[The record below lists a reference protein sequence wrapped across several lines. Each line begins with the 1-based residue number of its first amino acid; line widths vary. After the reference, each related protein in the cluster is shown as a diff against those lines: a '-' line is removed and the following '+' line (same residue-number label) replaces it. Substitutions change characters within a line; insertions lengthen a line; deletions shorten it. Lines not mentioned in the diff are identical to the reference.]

1 MPTYYRGPE
10 VLITHEVF
18 VIWAPQPHAFRINEL
33 RNVHLVRGD
42 LHPVRMITAHV
53 AGAAIMVATASWPFL
68 TSPGQ
73 YVAALMFVATPS
85 LASGTAWRLRP
96 RALEL
101 RATYRQLE
109 VLLYSST
116 DATRFGQVTR
126 GLIRAL
132 EGRRYRLEQMLASRD
147 SVTGEM

>member
-18 VIWAPQPHAFRINEL
+18 VIWAPQPHTFRINEL

-42 LHPVRMITAHV
+42 LHPLRMITAHI
-53 AGAAIMVATASWPFL
+53 AGAAVVVAIASWPFL
-68 TSPGQ
+68 TSPAE
-73 YVAALMFVATPS
+73 YVAAFMFVATPS

-96 RALEL
+96 RTYEL
-101 RATYRQLE
+101 RATYRQLN
-109 VLLYSST
+109 VLLYSSS
-116 DATRFGQVTR
+116 DAMRFGQVTR

-132 EGRRYRLEQMLASRD
+132 DARRSRLEQLLASRD
-147 SVTGEM
+147 SANGEM